1 MIGDHVTS
9 ETGSMHASQDA
20 SCTSRPSTP
29 GHGFTGETITLKV
42 FRGTP
47 GDERGEVS
55 YQVPGVTG
63 MVVLDAIH
71 YIQHNLDTD
80 LAARRHQS
88 LQSRG

>member
-1 MIGDHVTS
+1 
-9 ETGSMHASQDA
+9 
-20 SCTSRPSTP
+20 
-29 GHGFTGETITLKV
+29 
-42 FRGTP
+42 
-47 GDERGEVS
+47 
-55 YQVPGVTG
+55 

>member
-1 MIGDHVTS
+1 MTTL
-9 ETGSMHASQDA
+9 ET
-20 SCTSRPSTP
+20 RSTP
-29 GHGFTGETITLKV
+29 APPDAAPAAEPDATDPGLTGETVTLNV

-47 GDERGEVS
+47 DDEQGEVC
-55 YQVPGVTG
+55 YQVPGVIG